1 MINAWNIFR
10 TQPSPAEIRA
20 EIKNATTPVF
30 KKIEEGIDVLGAELV
45 ALRKENKELKKAL
58 SIYESKTESS
68 LVLTKE
74 VTTNGH

>member
-1 MINAWNIFR
+1 MINSWNIFR

-30 KKIEEGIDVLGAELV
+30 KKIEEGIDELGAELV
-45 ALRKENKELKKAL
+45 ALRKENKELKRAL
-58 SIYESKTESS
+58 KIYESNTEST
-68 LVLTKE
+68 LVLTNE